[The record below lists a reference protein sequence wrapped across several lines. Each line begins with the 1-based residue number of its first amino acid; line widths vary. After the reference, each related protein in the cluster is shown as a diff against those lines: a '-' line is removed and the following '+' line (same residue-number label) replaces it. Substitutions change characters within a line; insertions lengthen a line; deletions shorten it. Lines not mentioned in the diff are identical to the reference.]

1 MNPNAQPFIQWAVSD
16 QGWMVQRTNFTPM
29 STRTIVAPFILIL
42 SIVSSAQEVPL
53 WLRAPAI
60 SPDGK
65 TIAFCYQGDI
75 WRVPT
80 EGGEAVALT
89 TNEAYDHTPVWSHD
103 GRHIAFSSTRYGNA
117 DVYIMGSMGGPSTR
131 LTYHSNNEVPSDF
144 SRDDK
149 QVLFY
154 GTRQDDPRHQLFP
167 VAGFGELYAVP
178 AIGGRPVQ
186 VSTIAMQAAR
196 YAPAGDRIVYQDRKG
211 YEDPLRKH
219 HTSSVTRDI
228 WTFMPATNS
237 YRQLTTFK
245 GEDRDPVWS
254 EDGTSVYYLSEESG
268 SFNVHRMEASG
279 GTSTQVSHMTDHPIR
294 HLSISKEGV
303 LCFGFRG
310 ELFTMKEGGE
320 PQQVPVRLN
329 TDGRFN
335 PDRIISVNKADE
347 FQLSPNGKEIVFIHR
362 GEVFVSS
369 VAEGTTRRITNT
381 PEQERNV
388 SFSPDGRTILY
399 ASERSRPSKNTTAV
413 GASWDLYTTS
423 LTRPEEKYFFQATVL
438 KEETLLATPAEEFQC
453 AYSPDGKEVAYLEER
468 TTLKVL
474 NLATKLT
481 RTVLPAE
488 RNYSYA
494 DGDQSYAWSPDSKW
508 FAVNFLNPEQWIS
521 QVGLV
526 RASGEGSI
534 IDLTR
539 SGYGGNAPR
548 WAMEGK
554 AIVYTS
560 DRDGMKNHASW
571 GGQGDAYAIFL
582 TQEAYDA
589 FKRSKEEAALLKE
602 AQEKEEG
609 GEDKKDVEKTKD
621 RKKGEEAKD
630 EPVEPLRI
638 DTEGI
643 TERRVRLTPNSSAL
657 SGAVLSNDGEKVWY
671 LAAFEKGSDLW
682 QYEVRTRETKILQ
695 KMGEGWAGGL
705 MLDKDGKKL
714 LYMADGGVACY
725 DTEKNENKRIGIN
738 GEMVL
743 NETAERAYLFE
754 HIWRQVKKK
763 FYRVDLQGVDW
774 DKYKAE
780 YQRFLPYINNNYD
793 MAELCSELLG
803 ELNASHTGAG
813 YGGDEVPNA
822 DATASLGLLYEPGG
836 GPGLRIAEVLP
847 NGPATK
853 EGSRIKAG
861 HVIERID
868 GETVAADTDPAR
880 YFNRKAGRNMLL
892 DLFDPRTNTRWAQTV
907 KPITPGEENQLLYK
921 RWVERCR
928 HLVDSLSGGRLGYV
942 HVEGMDDQSFRVV
955 YEEALGRYHD
965 REGLVVDTRFNGGGW
980 LHDDLATFLNGKTYM
995 RMEPRGQKL
1004 GTEPQF
1010 KWQKPSVVVMSEGN
1024 YSDAHMFPV
1033 TYRALGI
1040 GQLVGMPVAGTGT
1053 AVWWEGLQNNMWFGI
1068 PQVGMIDNN
1077 GNYLEN
1083 QQLEPDVMQAL
1094 DPAAVIS
1101 GRDQQLEAAV
1111 KALMP

>member
-1 MNPNAQPFIQWAVSD
+1 MLNRTTPFLLLLFSSLVATAQQA
-16 QGWMVQRTNFTPM
+16 
-29 STRTIVAPFILIL
+29 
-42 SIVSSAQEVPL
+42 PL
-53 WLRAPAI
+53 WMRAPAI
-60 SPDGK
+60 SPDGR

-75 WRVPT
+75 WRVSAD
-80 EGGEAVALT
+80 GGEAVALT
-89 TNEAYDHTPVWSHD
+89 TNEAYDHSPVWSHD
-103 GRHIAFSSTRYGNA
+103 GRHIAFASTRYGGS
-117 DVYIMGSMGGPSTR
+117 DVFVMGAMGGPATR

-144 SRDDK
+144 TRDDK
-149 QVLFY
+149 QVIFY

-178 AIGGRPVQ
+178 VEGGRPMQ
-186 VSTIAMQAAR
+186 VSTIAMQCAR

-228 WTFMPATNS
+228 WIFDPATKS
-237 YRQLTTFK
+237 YRQLTTFA

-254 EDGTSVYYLSEESG
+254 RDGSTVYYLSEESG
-268 SFNVHRMEASG
+268 SYNVHRIPASG
-279 GTSTQVSHMTDHPIR
+279 GASTAVTRLTDHPVR
-294 HLSISKEGV
+294 HLSISDAGV
-303 LCFGFRG
+303 MCFSFRG
-310 ELFTMKEGGE
+310 ELYTLTDGGE
-320 PQQVPVRLN
+320 PRKVPVSLH
-329 TDGRFN
+329 TDGRYD
-335 PDRIISVNKADE
+335 PERIVSVNGADE
-347 FQLSPNGKEIVFIHR
+347 YEVSPNGKEVVFVHR

-369 VAEGTTRRITNT
+369 VAEGTTRRITST

-388 SFSPDGRTILY
+388 SFSPDGRSILY
-399 ASERSRPSKNTTAV
+399 ASERN
-413 GASWDLYTTS
+413 GSWDLFTTS
-423 LTRPEEKYFFQATVL
+423 LTRKEEKYFFNATVL
-438 KEETLLATPAEEFQC
+438 KEEALLATPAEEFQA

-474 NLATKLT
+474 NLASKAT
-481 RTVLPAE
+481 RTVMPGD

-508 FAVNFLNPEQWIS
+508 FAVNFLHREQWIG

-526 RASGEGSI
+526 SATGTDPI

-539 SGYGGNAPR
+539 SGYGGYQPR
-548 WAMEGK
+548 WAMGGK
-554 AIVYTS
+554 AIVYIS

-571 GGQGDAYAIFL
+571 GSQGDAYAIFL
-582 TQEAYDA
+582 TKEAYDQ
-589 FKRSKEEAALLKE
+589 FKLNKEEAALVKE
-602 AQEKEEG
+602 DEEKKDEDEG
-609 GEDKKDVEKTKD
+609 KDKKEGDKSKDKKKDDKEK
-621 RKKGEEAKD
+621 A
-630 EPVEPLRI
+630 VEPLKL
-638 DTEGI
+638 DLEGI
-643 TERRVRLTPNSSAL
+643 TERRVRLTPNSSDL
-657 SGAVLSNDGEKVWY
+657 SGAVLSDDGEKVWY
-671 LAAFEKGSDLW
+671 LAAFEKGTDLW
-682 QYEVRTRETKILQ
+682 QYEVRTRETKILH
-695 KMGEGWAGGL
+695 KMGDGWAGGL
-705 MLDKDGKKL
+705 VLDKEGKKL
-714 LYMADGGVACY
+714 FYMGDGGISYY
-725 DTEKNENKRIGIN
+725 DTDKNESKSIGIN

-743 NETAERAYLFE
+743 NAGAERAYLFE

-763 FYRVDLQGVDW
+763 FYREDLQGVDW

-780 YQRFLPYINNNYD
+780 YQRYLPYINNNYD

-813 YGGDEVPNA
+813 YGGDDVENA
-822 DATASLGLLYEPGG
+822 DATACLGLLYALDP

-868 GETVAADTDPAR
+868 GEPVAADVDPAR
-880 YFNRKAGRNMLL
+880 YFNRKAGRYMLL
-892 DLFDPRTNTRWAQTV
+892 DLFDPKTNTRWTQTV
-907 KPITPGEENQLLYK
+907 KPINAWEENQLLYK
-921 RWVERCR
+921 RWVENCR
-928 HLVDSLSGGRLGYV
+928 QLVDSLSGGRLGYV
-942 HVEGMDDQSFRVV
+942 HVRGMNDHSFRVV

-1033 TYRALGI
+1033 TYRAMGI
-1040 GQLVGMPVAGTGT
+1040 GKLVGMPVAGTGT

-1077 GNYLEN
+1077 GKYLEN
-1083 QQLEPDVMQAL
+1083 QQLEPDVVQPL
-1094 DPAAVIS
+1094 EPGVVS
-1101 GRDQQLEAAV
+1101 LGRDQQLEAAV
-1111 KALMP
+1111 KVLLQ